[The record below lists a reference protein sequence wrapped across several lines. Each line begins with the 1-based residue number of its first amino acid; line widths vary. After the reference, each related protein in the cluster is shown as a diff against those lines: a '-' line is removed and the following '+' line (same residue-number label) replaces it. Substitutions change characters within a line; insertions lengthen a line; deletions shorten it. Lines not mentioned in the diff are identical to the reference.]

1 MGTVAFRKLPQ
12 DVTSVG
18 SGPCTLSGS
27 LCIYW
32 LYCPPRVAVAMRPI
46 ITRHGIKPGTAVPGV
61 A

>member
-12 DVTSVG
+12 DVASVG

-27 LCIYW
+27 LCI
-32 LYCPPRVAVAMRPI
+32 YCPPRVAVAMRPI
-46 ITRHGIKPGTAVPGV
+46 ITRHGIKPGIAVPGV